1 MCAALPLASEI
12 EIDFAAARFEFDLA
26 IAESEQKHRAFWAG
40 RANQDHAPDDD
51 HAEPAAAALQH

>member
-12 EIDFAAARFEFDLA
+12 EPDLAAARFEFDLA

-40 RANQDHAPDDD
+40 RANQDHAPEAS
-51 HAEPAAAALQH
+51 AEPAAAALQR